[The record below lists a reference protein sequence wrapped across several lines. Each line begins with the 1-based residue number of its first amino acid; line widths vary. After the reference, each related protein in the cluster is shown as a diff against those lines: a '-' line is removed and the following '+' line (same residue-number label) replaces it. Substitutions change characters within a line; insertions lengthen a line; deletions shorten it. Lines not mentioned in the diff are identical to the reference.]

1 MTRSYP
7 EEFIQQIV
15 IRLPVKSMIKCT
27 SICKTWRSMIM
38 NKDFISAHSTTVDF
52 ANQNDVHL
60 LLLHRISGSSSLNYY
75 QNTVIHK
82 VEDVVHSVH
91 HDNQAF
97 DVYSNIEFPIAAK
110 KNYGNSHVRVVGLA
124 LVMG

>member
-38 NKDFISAHSTTVDF
+38 NKSFIRAHSTTVDF

-60 LLLHRISGSSSLNYY
+60 LL
-75 QNTVIHK
+75 
-82 VEDVVHSVH
+82 
-91 HDNQAF
+91 
-97 DVYSNIEFPIAAK
+97 YSTEFLVAAASTTTK
-110 KNYGNSHVRVVGLA
+110 TRSFTR
-124 LVMG
+124 